1 MDAGGQRGHLRRS
14 PGATGSFLFRAHG
27 CPALTPVQVEARVSV
42 VHPSSPQD
50 RPDHF
55 RLLLGTAAFVIIAAG
70 IREAAELLNSIL
82 LAMLLTVTVVP
93 AFDALRRRGVP
104 KGLAVVLTS
113 LLLAGVLL
121 VLLGT
126 LGLSGTRL
134 IQVLPHYEER
144 ALSLRNDLEQLLLAR
159 GIQLE
164 RIFSLD
170 LVDPNRLLGLAAGF
184 LSGLGQVLSQALLLI
199 LIVAFFLAERGM
211 RDQTFHPGGISA
223 RVARDVRQ
231 YLIITA
237 LTGLGFA
244 ILVYLLMLLVGT
256 DLPLVWAVLAFIM
269 NFVPNVGII
278 LSVVPPVLLTLLE
291 WGWQRTLVILA
302 GFLVLNFVVDNLVKP
317 RFMQSGLDV
326 PPLVGLLSLVVW
338 AYLLGP
344 IGTILALPLTI
355 MLRRVLQD
363 ADLTVPG
370 LSRGSGRAPVA
381 GAGKDT

>member
-1 MDAGGQRGHLRRS
+1 MTSPTTPHERSQRYY
-14 PGATGSFLFRAHG
+14 
-27 CPALTPVQVEARVSV
+27 
-42 VHPSSPQD
+42 
-50 RPDHF
+50 
-55 RLLLGTAAFVIIAAG
+55 RLLLGTAAFVIVAAG

-113 LLLAGVLL
+113 LLLVVLL
-121 VLLGT
+121 LALLGM

-134 IQVLPHYEER
+134 IQVLPHYQER
-144 ALSLRNDLEQLLLAR
+144 ALSLRRELEGLLQAR
-159 GIQLE
+159 GIEPE
-164 RIFSLD
+164 RILSLD

-211 RDQTFHPGGISA
+211 RDQTFHPAGTTA

-231 YLIITA
+231 YLAITA
-237 LTGLGFA
+237 LTGLGFSV
-244 ILVYLLMLLVGT
+244 LVYVLMLVVGT
-256 DLPLVWAVLAFIM
+256 DLALVWAVLAFIM

-278 LSVVPPVLLTLLE
+278 LSVVPPVILTLLE
-291 WGWQRTLVILA
+291 LSWQRAVVVLA

-326 PPLVGLLSLVVW
+326 PPIVGLLSLVVW

-344 IGTILALPLTI
+344 IGTLLAIPLTI
-355 MLRRVLQD
+355 AVRRVLED
-363 ADLTVPG
+363 AELEVPG
-370 LSRGSGRAPVA
+370 LSR
-381 GAGKDT
+381 